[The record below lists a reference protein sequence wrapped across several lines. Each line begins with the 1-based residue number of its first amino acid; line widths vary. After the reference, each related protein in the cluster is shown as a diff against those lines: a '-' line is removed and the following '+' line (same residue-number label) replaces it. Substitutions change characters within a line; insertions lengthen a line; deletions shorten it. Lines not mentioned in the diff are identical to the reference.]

1 MAKRDSK
8 QGGYMDPQLTS
19 IEQSEENVREDEEG
33 EIDNVIHPPQR
44 VAQSETQ
51 KKSLKEIA
59 RKLWLAVEVGD
70 KIGSLQILKS
80 QTQS

>member
-1 MAKRDSK
+1 MPDN
-8 QGGYMDPQLTS
+8 TS
-19 IEQSEENVREDEEG
+19 DENVREDEEQYEG
-33 EIDNVIHPPQR
+33 SEQTPVQR
-44 VAQSETQ
+44 VAQNDTQ

-80 QTQS
+80 